1 HKVREA
7 LQSMEARQ
15 EFTHVATPEENAY
28 IEAFHS
34 IQQREL
40 IERHQFSS
48 FYEARSHIEKYM
60 HWYNYRRKHGAI
72 DFMTPM
78 QKWAQGL
85 SRKAVKALMKHGA
98 TGLPRPDS
106 VSLSAAS
113 ALYSLDQSGEPAY
126 LCLEGDRDNNQ
137 SVANHFEKSVQFIG

>member
-1 HKVREA
+1 
-7 LQSMEARQ
+7 MEARQ
-15 EFTHVATPEENAY
+15 EFTHMATPEENAY

-48 FYEARSHIEKYM
+48 FYEARRHIEKYM

-85 SRKAVKALMKHGA
+85 SRKAVKALMKHGRRA
-98 TGLPRPDS
+98 CQGRT
-106 VSLSAAS
+106 A
-113 ALYSLDQSGEPAY
+113 
-126 LCLEGDRDNNQ
+126 
-137 SVANHFEKSVQFIG
+137 